1 MPKTWAKRAAWGSCL
16 LVDVTN
22 SFSSACRRPPRT
34 YSGLR
39 EWAVAIDPASATH
52 TRTRRRSALMW
63 SALRSPSF
71 PKAGRERAALH
82 ARPTVTLSWRHL
94 DFFLVHSFLPSV
106 FLHSTLA
113 ASQSSLPSSK
123 SSSQAFFSTPKTSG
137 ENSTHDVGFGA
148 GGGGDGEGGGGGDG
162 EGGGG
167 IEEDGDGGGIKHF
180 PQLTLHWLSHGSS
193 LHLSTFSSSVP
204 TPPRGPGSVFA
215 QNTGSTS
222 SHGGGG
228 GGGGG
233 GGEGGGGEGEGGVG
247 GGGGGGKGG
256 GGGGVGGGGGGGGWG
271 MDPWGGKG
279 GGMDQ

>member
-94 DFFLVHSFLPSV
+94 DFFLLHSFLPSV

-113 ASQSSLPSSK
+113 ASQSSLPFSK

-148 GGGGDGEGGGGGDG
+148 GGGIGGIGEGEGDEEGDGEAGGGGEGEGGGGGEG

-215 QNTGSTS
+215 
-222 SHGGGG
+222 
-228 GGGGG
+228 
-233 GGEGGGGEGEGGVG
+233 
-247 GGGGGGKGG
+247 
-256 GGGGVGGGGGGGGWG
+256 
-271 MDPWGGKG
+271 
-279 GGMDQ
+279 

>member
-94 DFFLVHSFLPSV
+94 DFFLLHSFLPSV

-148 GGGGDGEGGGGGDG
+148 GGGFGGGCGGGEGESSWTIGGGGDG
-162 EGGGG
+162 DGDGGGDGGG
-167 IEEDGDGGGIKHF
+167 IGEGEGEGEEDGDGGGIKHF

-193 LHLSTFSSSVP
+193 LHLRTFSSSVP

-228 GGGGG
+228 GEGLGGG
-233 GGEGGGGEGEGGVG
+233 GGGGEGEGGV
-247 GGGGGGKGG
+247 
-256 GGGGVGGGGGGGGWG
+256 
-271 MDPWGGKG
+271 
-279 GGMDQ
+279 